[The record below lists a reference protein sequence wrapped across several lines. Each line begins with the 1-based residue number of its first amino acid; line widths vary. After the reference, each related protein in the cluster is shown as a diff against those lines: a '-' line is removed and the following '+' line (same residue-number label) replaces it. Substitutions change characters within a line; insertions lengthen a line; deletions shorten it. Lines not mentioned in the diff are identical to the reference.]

1 MVKPSPNPIITS
13 NSAKSHLWSQ
23 IKTKNIR
30 NPHKIFEISKVSTL
44 IRKLSK
50 AQLLTL
56 PELGERSIRKKK
68 PFFFFGIVWR
78 PGEAPLNKKQSKTK
92 CLFFFKNWLV
102 LMIAG
107 HCNTTPVAQHQSDTP
122 FLHVHF
128 EDWTAIDKSDTFCL
142 NSSEIVLRD
151 WRNCST
157 VVATF
162 C

>member
-30 NPHKIFEISKVSTL
+30 NPRKIFEISKVSTL

-68 PFFFFGIVWR
+68 RFFFRNSVTTRRGSFNMCRTSLYFSISALSRTVFIFGVQKWGGKGPILGLPAAFGGRFIRELLKLPYKMW
-78 PGEAPLNKKQSKTK
+78 GGDLET
-92 CLFFFKNWLV
+92 
-102 LMIAG
+102 
-107 HCNTTPVAQHQSDTP
+107 
-122 FLHVHF
+122 
-128 EDWTAIDKSDTFCL
+128 
-142 NSSEIVLRD
+142 
-151 WRNCST
+151 
-157 VVATF
+157 
-162 C
+162 